1 MIDSGAAE
9 SVAESSGREG
19 VGAVGG
25 LSELELE
32 VIDLFVSGVRLLGIP
47 KSIGEIYG
55 LLYISPVPLPLDEV
69 VMKLKISKGSASQGL
84 KFLRKVGAV
93 KLIYVAGERRDHFEA
108 VTELKQL
115 AAGFIREELTPHLES
130 GSVRLERLDGLV
142 GEIPDDESGDKAF
155 YLKRLGKL
163 GQWQRRAKR
172 VLPFVKKV
180 LR

>member
-1 MIDSGAAE
+1 MIESGAAE
-9 SVAESSGREG
+9 SVAGSSGREG
-19 VGAVGG
+19 AGAADG
-25 LSELELE
+25 LSGLEVE

-93 KLIYVAGERRDHFEA
+93 KPVYVAGERRDHFEA

-115 AAGFIREELTPHLES
+115 AGGFIREELTPHLES
-130 GSVRLERLDGLV
+130 GNVRLERLDALV
-142 GEIPDDESGDKAF
+142 GQIEGDGGSDKPF
-155 YLKRLGKL
+155 YTSRLKKL
-163 GQWQRRAKR
+163 GQWQRRAKQ

-180 LR
+180 LG

>member
-1 MIDSGAAE
+1 MDSGATESIAE
-9 SVAESSGREG
+9 TSEHESAGAAE
-19 VGAVGG
+19 G
-25 LSELELE
+25 LSELEVE
-32 VIDLFVSGVRLLGIP
+32 VIDLFVSAVRLLGIP

-55 LLYISPVPLPLDEV
+55 LLYISPVPLALDEV

-93 KLIYVAGERRDHFEA
+93 KPVYVAGERRDHFEA

-130 GSVRLERLDGLV
+130 GNVRLERLDALV
-142 GEIPDDESGDKAF
+142 GEVSDGEDGDKAF
-155 YLKRLGKL
+155 YMRRLSKL
-163 GQWQRRAKR
+163 GQWQKRAKQ

-180 LR
+180 LG